1 MPSGLDESSSDHQA
15 ECFPSTISEAST
27 ENERGFGVNLY
38 RTRCNGLPT
47 RRRAYAEP
55 DEYEDAFTH
64 GSTSGIPEVDIGPAG
79 LRLRLDGDTLHELSE
94 PEENE
99 ETLGSEATRQPSRR
113 MTIAWDD
120 GHLNR
125 FPSSHATSDYIGS
138 GTTSTSSEESTNSQ
152 VISDANQALEAL
164 CLLVP
169 PTGDSCSNSDV
180 EPGVGI
186 DRAVQEDI
194 PSPDSPTLPSE
205 MPVERH
211 LDESNAE
218 HSTTGD
224 NDQLEQAK
232 PTERTEQ
239 VSQVEEDKEAEKAKE
254 AEEIGQAEQ
263 THQASEV
270 EEPEGVSLISLLEAS
285 VALTYN
291 AGARRGA
298 CRKC

>member
-1 MPSGLDESSSDHQA
+1 MPSGLDRSSSDHQA

-47 RRRAYAEP
+47 RRLAYAEP
-55 DEYEDAFTH
+55 DEYENAFTH

-79 LRLRLDGDTLHELSE
+79 LRLDGDTLHELSE

-99 ETLGSEATRQPSRR
+99 ESLGSEATRQPSKG
-113 MTIAWDD
+113 MAITWDD

-138 GTTSTSSEESTNSQ
+138 GTTSTSSEESTDSQ

-169 PTGDSCSNSDV
+169 PTGNSCSDSDV
-180 EPGVGI
+180 EPDI
-186 DRAVQEDI
+186 RINCAVQEDI
-194 PSPDSPTLPSE
+194 PSPDSPTLLSRV
-205 MPVERH
+205 PVERH
-211 LDESNAE
+211 LDESNAG

-232 PTERTEQ
+232 PTGITEQ
-239 VSQVEEDKEAEKAKE
+239 VSQVEEDKEAEEVKE
-254 AEEIGQAEQ
+254 AEEIRQAEQ

-270 EEPEGVSLISLLEAS
+270 EESEGVSLISLLETS

-291 AGARRGA
+291 AGAGRGA